1 MDFVDIA
8 EWSIIHC
15 GRHSGCDIY
24 DWYITETALMSSISV
39 TTTDRRLTSMS
50 PSWNSSLFIDD
61 DIPVLNVVTDVS
73 AEPVD
78 SCCTVHCMLP
88 QTTSNMGLI
97 ILMSVTDDQFL
108 SFLHGRLL
116 YLGLL
121 LFSFYLLFSPFLLCS
136 SFCLNLYKV
145 GNNYVSPTHCCI
157 FSGINWVVYSF
168 LYWAVNL
175 SEKLLYFC
183 KTVTKFCSLVA
194 CIEWRQKKHTFAY

>member
-1 MDFVDIA
+1 MWHLWLIYHRNVVDVVHFCDNN
-8 EWSIIHC
+8 WS
-15 GRHSGCDIY
+15 SANFD
-24 DWYITETALMSSISV
+24 V
-39 TTTDRRLTSMS
+39 TTLEKFFVYRWRHPGILD
-50 PSWNSSLFIDD
+50 
-61 DIPVLNVVTDVS
+61 VVTDAP

-194 CIEWRQKKHTFAY
+194 CIEWRQRKHTFAY